1 MLDNFIYR
9 KNTTDE
15 NVIKEIITKE
25 AYRKKKLNFA
35 VESNDVWLD
44 GGAHIGVFGL
54 YAATKGAKKVYC
66 YEPETENYQ
75 ILQQNATMINS
86 NYKYSTTLECF
97 QYAVNQTGGTGQ
109 FTIAPNTW
117 RHSLVSHYK
126 KKLPTVE
133 IKCMKF
139 DEILTRH
146 PDLNAIKL
154 DIEGSELEIFDN
166 EHNFANIN
174 KLVFEY
180 SFTKDRLMD
189 NFFKRM
195 DRLSKHFF
203 VDIQPSYYNQKHQG
217 KEGYWGGFIDTIIY
231 CMRK

>member
-54 YAATKGAKKVYC
+54 YVATKGAKKVYC

-86 NYKYSTTLECF
+86 KYPTSLECF

>member
-15 NVIKEIITKE
+15 NVIKEILTKE

-86 NYKYSTTLECF
+86 KYPISLECF

-195 DRLSKHFF
+195 DRLSKHFY

>member
-25 AYRKKKLNFA
+25 AYRKKKLNFG
-35 VESNDVWLD
+35 VEANDIWLD
-44 GGAHIGVFGL
+44 GGSHIGVFGL
-54 YAATKGAKKVYC
+54 YVAMKGGKKVYC
-66 YEPETENYQ
+66 YEPETENFQ

-86 NYKYSTTLECF
+86 KYPTNLECF
-97 QYAVNQTGGTGQ
+97 QYAINQNGGTGQ

-133 IKCMKF
+133 IQCMKL

-146 PDLNAIKL
+146 PDINAIKL
-154 DIEGSELEIFDN
+154 DIEGSELEIFDH

-195 DRLSKHFF
+195 DRLSKYFF

-231 CMRK
+231 CVRK